1 MIAWIKNIWGR
12 ATSPFY
18 KMLTPQ
24 QEEQALFGSI
34 NALNQQAFQMN
45 KGIAPNEGIKEI
57 PLQKEI
63 YTPPK
68 QPQPVQNA
76 QNVPQAQAQVQAQV
90 QVHQPQAVQQDLSPL
105 IDRVT
110 SLEKQVT
117 RFVNL
122 IERNVAKN
130 AKEITIRI
138 KLNEDNDSTN
148 SK

>member
-1 MIAWIKNIWGR
+1 
-12 ATSPFY
+12 
-18 KMLTPQ
+18 MLHQVNADAKTLNTGIV
-24 QEEQALFGSI
+24 QESSAL
-34 NALNQQAFQMN
+34 QH
-45 KGIAPNEGIKEI
+45 I
-57 PLQKEI
+57 PIDKEI
-63 YTPPK
+63 YENH
-68 QPQPVQNA
+68 QPGTHPVQST
-76 QNVPQAQAQVQAQV
+76 PHPVQ
-90 QVHQPQAVQQDLSPL
+90 PQQDLSPL

>member
-1 MIAWIKNIWGR
+1 
-12 ATSPFY
+12 
-18 KMLTPQ
+18 MLTQQ
-24 QEEQALFGSI
+24 QEEQALFGAI
-34 NALNQQAFQMN
+34 NQLNKDSHLLN
-45 KGIAPNEGIKEI
+45 KNLAPNEGIKAI
-57 PLQKEI
+57 PLHKEI

-68 QPQPVQNA
+68 QPQPVQNV
-76 QNVPQAQAQVQAQV
+76 QNVPQAQV

-130 AKEITIRI
+130 AKEITIKI

>member
-1 MIAWIKNIWGR
+1 
-12 ATSPFY
+12 
-18 KMLTPQ
+18 MLTPQ
-24 QEEQALFGSI
+24 EEEKALFGAI
-34 NALNQQAFQMN
+34 NQLNKDSHLLN
-45 KGIAPNEGIKEI
+45 KNLAPNEGIKAI
-57 PLQKEI
+57 PLHKKI
-63 YTPPK
+63 YATE
-68 QPQPVQNA
+68 PQTRPI
-76 QNVPQAQAQVQAQV
+76 QNVPQP
-90 QVHQPQAVQQDLSPL
+90 QPQAPVQQPRAVQQDLSPL

-138 KLNEDNDSTN
+138 KLNENNDSTD

>member
-1 MIAWIKNIWGR
+1 
-12 ATSPFY
+12 
-18 KMLTPQ
+18 MLTPQ
-24 QEEQALFGSI
+24 EEENALFGAI
-34 NALNQQAFQMN
+34 NQLNKDSHLLN
-45 KGIAPNEGIKEI
+45 KNLAPNEGIKAI
-57 PLQKEI
+57 PLHKEI
-63 YTPPK
+63 YAEPGKPR
-68 QPQPVQNA
+68 PI
-76 QNVPQAQAQVQAQV
+76 QNVPQPQAPVQQAPV
-90 QVHQPQAVQQDLSPL
+90 QQPRAVQQDLSPL

>member
-12 ATSPFY
+12 VTSPFY

-24 QEEQALFGSI
+24 EEEQALFGAI
-34 NALNQQAFQMN
+34 NQLNKDSHLLN
-45 KGIAPNEGIKEI
+45 KNLAPNEGIKAI
-57 PLQKEI
+57 PLHKKI
-63 YTPPK
+63 YTPAS
-68 QPQPVQNA
+68 QPRPI
-76 QNVPQAQAQVQAQV
+76 QNVPQAQAQA
-90 QVHQPQAVQQDLSPL
+90 QPQAPVQQPQVVQQDLSPL

-138 KLNEDNDSTN
+138 KLNDKYYAAEADE
-148 SK
+148 